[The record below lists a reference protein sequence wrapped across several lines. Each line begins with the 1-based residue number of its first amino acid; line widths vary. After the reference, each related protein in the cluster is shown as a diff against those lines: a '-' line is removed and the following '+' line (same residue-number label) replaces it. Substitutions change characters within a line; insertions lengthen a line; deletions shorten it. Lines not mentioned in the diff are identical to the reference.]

1 MDSIVL
7 SLEGEQWRFMS
18 LSVTWACGRFLN
30 KTQPKSAEGSCCLW
44 DFLPS
49 SLFGEGEVS
58 GKRNSFFSCKAA
70 QGKVVV
76 KYCFGHVCC
85 LHLFCL

>member
-30 KTQPKSAEGSCCLW
+30 KTQPRALKDLAACGIFFPALCLERGK
-44 DFLPS
+44 FLARETP
-49 SLFGEGEVS
+49 
-58 GKRNSFFSCKAA
+58 AA
-70 QGKVVV
+70 ARQLKGR
-76 KYCFGHVCC
+76 
-85 LHLFCL
+85 